1 MSALNLTVSSKFK
14 NNTIK
19 QQTVGGTAVALSS
32 VVLGDAVKT
41 PEQIFVQA
49 LSTNTGRITI
59 GTSAGVTAG
68 GAGIELVAGAN
79 TVLPSHTPGDWFVI
93 GSAAGQ
99 VLNIVYSSGA
109 Y

>member
-1 MSALNLTVSSKFK
+1 MAALSLTVSSKFT

-19 QQTVGGTAVALSS
+19 QQTIGGTAAVLTPVA
-32 VVLGDAVKT
+32 LGDAVKT

-49 LSTNTGRITI
+49 LSTNTGKITI
-59 GTSAGVTAG
+59 GTSSGVTAG
-68 GAGIELVAGAN
+68 GAGIELIAGAN
-79 TVLPSHTPGDWFVI
+79 LVLPSHTSTDWYII

>member
-1 MSALNLTVSSKFK
+1 MAGLNFTVGSRFRQ
-14 NNTIK
+14 NTIK
-19 QQTVGGTAVALSS
+19 QQTANGTAAVLSPL
-32 VVLGDAVKT
+32 VLGDAVKNA
-41 PEQIFVQA
+41 EQIFVQA

-59 GTSAGVTAG
+59 GTSSSVTAG

-79 TVLPSHTPGDWFVI
+79 TVLPSHISTDWYVI
-93 GSAAGQ
+93 ASAAGQ

>member
-1 MSALNLTVSSKFK
+1 MAGLNLTVSSKFK

-19 QQTVGGTAVALSS
+19 QQTVGGTAAALSPL
-32 VVLGDAVKT
+32 VLGDAVKNA
-41 PEQIFVQA
+41 EQIFVQA

-59 GTSAGVTAG
+59 GTSSGVTAG

-79 TVLPSHTPGDWFVI
+79 TVLPSHISTDWYII

>member
-1 MSALNLTVSSKFK
+1 MAGLNLTVGSKFK

-19 QQTVGGTAVALSS
+19 QQTVGGTAAALSPL
-32 VVLGDAVKT
+32 VLGDAVKNA
-41 PEQIFVQA
+41 EQIFVQA

-79 TVLPSHTPGDWFVI
+79 TVLPSHESTDWYII

-99 VLNIVYSSGA
+99 VLNIVYSSEA

>member
-1 MSALNLTVSSKFK
+1 MAALNLTVSSKFK

-19 QQTVGGTAVALSS
+19 QQTVGGTAAVLSPL
-32 VVLGDAVKT
+32 VLGDAVKNA
-41 PEQIFVQA
+41 EQIFVQA
-49 LSTNTGRITI
+49 PSTNSGRITI
-59 GTSAGVTAG
+59 GTSSGVTAG

-79 TVLPSHTPGDWFVI
+79 TVLPSHISTDWYII

-99 VLNIVYSSGA
+99 VLNIMYSSGA

>member
-1 MSALNLTVSSKFK
+1 MAGLNLTVSSKFK

-19 QQTVGGTAVALSS
+19 QQTVGGTAAILSP

-41 PEQIFVQA
+41 PEQIFIQA
-49 LSTNTGRITI
+49 LSTNTGKITV
-59 GTSAGVTAG
+59 GTSSGVTAG

-79 TVLPSHTPGDWFVI
+79 TVLPSHISTDWYII

>member
-1 MSALNLTVSSKFK
+1 MPALNLTVGSRFK

-19 QQTVGGTAVALSS
+19 QQTANGTAAVLTPVA
-32 VVLGDAVKT
+32 LGDAVKA

-59 GTSAGVTAG
+59 GTSSGVTAG

-79 TVLPSHTPGDWFVI
+79 TVLPSHISTDWYVI
-93 GSAAGQ
+93 ASAAGQ

>member
-1 MSALNLTVSSKFK
+1 MAALNLTVASKFK

-19 QQTVGGTAVALSS
+19 QQTVGGTAVVLSPL
-32 VVLGDAVKT
+32 VLGDAVKNA
-41 PEQIFVQA
+41 EQIFVQA

-59 GTSAGVTAG
+59 GTSGSVTAG

-79 TVLPSHTPGDWFVI
+79 MVLPSHTSTDWYVI
-93 GSAAGQ
+93 GSGAGQ

>member
-1 MSALNLTVSSKFK
+1 MAALNLTVGSKFT

-19 QQTVGGTAVALSS
+19 QQTVGGTAAALTPLAISD
-32 VVLGDAVKT
+32 VVKG

-49 LSTNTGRITI
+49 LSTNTGKITI
-59 GTSAGVTAG
+59 GTSSGVTAG

-79 TVLPSHTPGDWFVI
+79 TVLPSHVSTDWYII